1 MKDVKNLNLLFHK
14 WKSSLNS

>member
-14 WKSSLNS
+14 WKSSLYS